1 MVLLVLVRG
10 SCWLNEYHIN
20 AFSLHFE
27 ELLVGKFKEVVH
39 FVYFGVVEQERQLFL
54 VGLV

>member
-10 SCWLNEYHIN
+10 YCWLNEYHID
-20 AFSLHFE
+20 AFSLHLE